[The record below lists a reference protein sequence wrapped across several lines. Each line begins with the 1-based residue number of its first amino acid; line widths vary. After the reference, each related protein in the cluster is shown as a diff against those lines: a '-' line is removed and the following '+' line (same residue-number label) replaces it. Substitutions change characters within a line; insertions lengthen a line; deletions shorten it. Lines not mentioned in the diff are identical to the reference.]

1 MPLIY
6 RSRFVQKCTKCRE
19 DGVESVVMMADSR
32 PGEQRADGE
41 REGPLDREQERREL
55 RAWHRLTGVGIEFIV
70 AVVLFEVLTTIVD
83 FVIEDCTRRLP
94 WLERVFHTVLAINCG
109 ALLVL
114 AAPVLRDWLAA
125 PTALVPVSYGL
136 WSLLLTACG
145 VGVLAWSARD
155 ALAARRHFRPAA
167 WERFVVAPPQAE
179 QLMPV
184 NPTTQSEDGRR

>member
-70 AVVLFEVLTTIVD
+70 AVVLFGFLGRWADGKLGTG
-83 FVIEDCTRRLP
+83 P
-94 WLERVFHTVLAINCG
+94 WLMIVGFGIGFATGLYLMLREAKRSFH
-109 ALLVL
+109 
-114 AAPVLRDWLAA
+114 D
-125 PTALVPVSYGL
+125 
-136 WSLLLTACG
+136 
-145 VGVLAWSARD
+145 
-155 ALAARRHFRPAA
+155 
-167 WERFVVAPPQAE
+167 
-179 QLMPV
+179 
-184 NPTTQSEDGRR
+184 